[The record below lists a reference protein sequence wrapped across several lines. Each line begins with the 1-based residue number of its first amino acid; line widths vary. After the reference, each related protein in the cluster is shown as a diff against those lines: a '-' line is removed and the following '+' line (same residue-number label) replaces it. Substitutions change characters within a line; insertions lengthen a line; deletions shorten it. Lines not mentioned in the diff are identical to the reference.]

1 MNVPTADMIIKL
13 CRESKGNIH
22 DINHFMKVYAFA
34 KCIGEKEGLPARAQL
49 LLETAAII
57 HDIACPLCREKYG
70 SAPGHLQE
78 KESPALVEEF
88 LREFALPRDFVDDA
102 VWLVSHHHSYRDV
115 QRMEHR
121 ILLEADFLVNAEEGG
136 CSREQIEAAKR
147 SFFRTAA
154 GTNLLSAIYLSEDNR
169 A

>member
-22 DINHFMKVYAFA
+22 DINHFMKVYAVA

-70 SAPGHLQE
+70 QAPGKLQE
-78 KESPALVEEF
+78 LEGEALS
-88 LREFALPRDFVDDA
+88 RDFLSVLNIPVDITNRII
-102 VWLVSHHHSYRDV
+102 WLVTHHHTYSDV
-115 QRMEHR
+115 TLPEHR
-121 ILLEADFLVNAEEGG
+121 ILLEADYLVNADESAYSKENIQ
-136 CSREQIEAAKR
+136 SAKAA
-147 SFFRTAA
+147 FFRTNTGIAF
-154 GTNLLSAIYLSEDNR
+154 LDSIYLR
-169 A
+169 AES